1 MKNKR
6 KKKKKSGQASKGAI
20 TNNKTIKNRIL
31 LALFLALLF
40 LVALK
45 IINQPR
51 PDKMLEKDAEKLLN
65 AITNNQLR
73 ILDSDQIDEKAVE
86 DVMRKDYEE
95 LKSEL
100 GLKSDF
106 CIFFQDENGKLVKI
120 DGMKAGIGSEKVK
133 VNGVSCG

>member
-6 KKKKKSGQASKGAI
+6 KMKKKSGQASKGAI
-20 TNNKTIKNRIL
+20 INHKIIKNRIL

-95 LKSEL
+95 LK
-100 GLKSDF
+100 
-106 CIFFQDENGKLVKI
+106 
-120 DGMKAGIGSEKVK
+120 
-133 VNGVSCG
+133 